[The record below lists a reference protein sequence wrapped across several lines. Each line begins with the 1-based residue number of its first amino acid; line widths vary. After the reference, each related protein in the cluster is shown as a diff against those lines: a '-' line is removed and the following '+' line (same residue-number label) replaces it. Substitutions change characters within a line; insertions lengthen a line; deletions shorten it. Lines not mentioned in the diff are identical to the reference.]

1 MKAQWKEH
9 VLLTGESFLKV
20 ILFQGVLSEAGIFHS
35 EAKHTSTQE

>member
-9 VLLTGESFLKV
+9 VLIGEIFLKV
-20 ILFQGVLSEAGIFHS
+20 ILFQNVLSDAGVFHS